1 MTKINLIWLKYD
13 DKHFDTKHVHYTELN
28 IYIQGNV
35 SVNKASWPTVRL
47 RYIQEAQPH
56 NKDIDRPNWLY
67 RYNIHCKI
75 FNIWSVESI
84 YIETLLSPTTW
95 WGSYFEKKSLMKYF
109 FFANPLPVFLRF
121 AKKNTTPPLKKNCI
135 QNKWY
140 LSNEQNT
147 ITILML

>member
-67 RYNIHCKI
+67 KYNIHCKI
-75 FNIWSVESI
+75 FYIWSVESI

-95 WGSYFEKKSLMKYF
+95 WGSYFERKKPDEIL
-109 FFANPLPVFLRF
+109 FFATPLPVFLRF
-121 AKKNTTPPLKKNCI
+121 AKNNTPPWKKIVFRINDTCRM
-135 QNKWY
+135 NKT
-140 LSNEQNT
+140 Q
-147 ITILML
+147 

>member
-67 RYNIHCKI
+67 KYNIHCKI
-75 FNIWSVESI
+75 FYIWSVESI

-95 WGSYFEKKSLMKYF
+95 WGSYFERKKPDEIL
-109 FFANPLPVFLRF
+109 FFATPLPVFLRF
-121 AKKNTTPPLKKNCI
+121 AKNNTPPPEKKL
-135 QNKWY
+135 Y
-140 LSNEQNT
+140 SE
-147 ITILML
+147 